1 MGPITNIDVAGITIG
16 ICDYADYYWGRGPVG
31 PTISKK
37 MINAWWYI
45 MGTDAMQTFP

>member
-37 MINAWWYI
+37 MINA
-45 MGTDAMQTFP
+45 